1 MSLTTNG
8 GRSHSEEK
16 DAAEIK
22 KAIATGSR
30 DLGRSNAAGEGP
42 MALFYGRLLQTH
54 DSVLNHLLLH
64 GIDINDCHQ

>member
-1 MSLTTNG
+1 MSSTTSG

-30 DLGRSNAAGEGP
+30 ESGGSNAAGVVNNGS
-42 MALFYGRLLQTH
+42 FLLIQFT
-54 DSVLNHLLLH
+54 DP
-64 GIDINDCHQ
+64 